1 MVHRIS
7 GPSHPNSL
15 ICLFKGVLIIS
26 THETDILIVGSGIA
40 GSLIAWKLAS
50 KGQKVTIL
58 EAGPRIDRNETVE
71 QYRASVNKGDFM
83 APYPGTSYAPNAKPD
98 SDYII
103 EKGTQP
109 YGTQYI
115 RGVGGTT
122 WHWAA
127 ATWRFL
133 PTDFRLKT
141 AYGVGRNWPLS
152 YDDLEPYYQLAE
164 EALGVAGPDPKD
176 EDLGSPRSAAYPMK
190 ALPLSYMDQQFSK
203 ILNSSGFDV
212 VTEPVARNYETYD
225 NRPACCGNNN
235 CMPICPIGAQ
245 YSGDMHAVKAEA
257 AGAKLIVNAVVYH
270 IDIDTNGKHITG
282 VRYKSPDGAEH
293 RISAKT
299 VVLAAN
305 GIETPKLML
314 LSASATLP
322 NGIGNSSNMVGRN
335 LMDHPGTGITFLW
348 GKPVF
353 PGRGPQEMTSVV
365 NFRDGAFRSN
375 YAAKKLHLGNM
386 ADYEGVSE
394 HLIDAGLMQPE
405 LDQKIREQVARKVSI
420 NCFHEQLPDPDNRI
434 IPSATMKDAI
444 GIPRP
449 EITYSIGDYVQDS
462 ARHTHETYARIATLL
477 GGTEIVHNDKFA
489 PNNHIMGTT
498 IMGDDPRDSVVDKQC
513 RTHDHPNLYIAG
525 SSVFASA
532 ACVNATLTIA
542 ALALRT
548 ADAIASDN
556 S

>member
-1 MVHRIS
+1 MS
-7 GPSHPNSL
+7 N
-15 ICLFKGVLIIS
+15 FD
-26 THETDILIVGSGIA
+26 TDILIVGSGIA

-50 KGQKVTIL
+50 QGRKVTIL
-58 EAGPRIDRNETVE
+58 EAGPRIDRGETVE
-71 QYRASVNKGDFM
+71 RYRTSVNKGDFM
-83 APYPGTSYAPNAKPD
+83 APYPGTAYAPNAKPD
-98 SDYII
+98 ADYII
-103 EKGTQP
+103 QKGSHP

-127 ATWRFL
+127 ATWRFI
-133 PTDFRLKT
+133 PSDFRLKST
-141 AYGVGRNWPLS
+141 YGVGRDWPLS
-152 YDDLEPYYQLAE
+152 YDELETYYQAAE

-176 EDLGSPRSAAYPMK
+176 EELGSPRSAPYPMK

-203 ILNSSGFDV
+203 TLNGNGFDV

-245 YSGDMHAVKAEA
+245 YSGDIHATKAEA
-257 AGAKLIVNAVVYH
+257 AGAQLIVNAVVYH
-270 IDIDTNGKHITG
+270 IDTDTEGKRITG
-282 VRYKSPDGAEH
+282 VRYKRPDGSKH
-293 RISAKT
+293 RVTAKT

-314 LSASATLP
+314 LSTSDKLP
-322 NGIGNSSNMVGRN
+322 NGIGNTNDMVGRN
-335 LMDHPGTGITFLW
+335 LMDHPGTGVTFLW
-348 GKPVF
+348 NKPVF

-365 NFRDGAFRSN
+365 NFRDGAFRSK

-386 ADYEGVSE
+386 ADFEGITE
-394 HLIDAGLMQPE
+394 HLIAAGETRPA
-405 LDQKIREQVARKVSI
+405 LDQKIREQVARKVTI

-434 IPSATMKDAI
+434 QPSATLKDAI

-449 EITYSIGDYVQDS
+449 EITYSIGEYIRES
-462 ARHTHETYARIATLL
+462 AKHTHDEYTKIAKLL
-477 GGTEIVHNDKFA
+477 GGTEVAHDDNFSL
-489 PNNHIMGTT
+489 NNHIMGTT
-498 IMGDDPRDSVVDKQC
+498 IMGADPRDSVVDAQC

-525 SSVFASA
+525 SSVFASSG
-532 ACVNATLTIA
+532 CVNSTLTLA

-548 ADAIASDN
+548 ADTIARSTTTTDN
-556 S
+556 A